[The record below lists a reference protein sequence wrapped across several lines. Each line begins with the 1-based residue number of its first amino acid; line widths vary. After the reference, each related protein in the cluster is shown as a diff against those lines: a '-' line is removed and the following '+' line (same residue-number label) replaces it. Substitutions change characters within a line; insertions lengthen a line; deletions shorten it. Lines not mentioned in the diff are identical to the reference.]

1 MKEGDKAS
9 IWWAD
14 DRNDNPNAT
23 AGRGAA
29 RSEEDKVSVMDSSGN
44 GRLSAEVAVV
54 GGGPAGLTVAVAL
67 AGAGVPTALIAAQAG
82 ARDNRTTA
90 LFTSSVAA
98 LEAIESWPGCRAQAA
113 PLKTL
118 RIIDDTGRLWR
129 APEVRFEAAEIGL
142 EAFGWNIENRYLVA
156 ALEARAQALP
166 ALQRISAEA
175 AAVDIDDSG
184 VTVTLAGGGAVT
196 ARLAIGAD
204 GRRSICRSAAGIE
217 TQAWTYPQTALTFN
231 LRHSRRH
238 DNIST
243 EFHSPEGP
251 FTLVPLPGLRSS
263 LVCVVAP
270 DEAARLLALDP
281 AGRDA
286 EMERRSHSI
295 LGRIEAE
302 PGHGAF
308 PLAVE
313 NARRFAA
320 KRVALI
326 GEAAHVIPPIGAQ
339 GLNLG
344 LRDAATIAEL
354 VVEAR
359 RNGADVGGRDVIDSY
374 DRLRRIDVATRTA
387 AVDLLNRSLLTDFL
401 PIQGLRGIGLYMLER
416 IGPLRRAL
424 MREGVDPVAAR
435 PRLMRGEALA

>member
-1 MKEGDKAS
+1 
-9 IWWAD
+9 
-14 DRNDNPNAT
+14 
-23 AGRGAA
+23 
-29 RSEEDKVSVMDSSGN
+29 MDSSGN

-98 LEAIESWPGCRAQAA
+98 LEAIESWQGCRARAA

-196 ARLAIGAD
+196 ARLAVGAD

-308 PLAVE
+308 PLAVK